1 MRQNIVEETDDWV
14 RLRDRLAETVE
25 RFQWEL
31 LAFVFMTNHL
41 HLFVQTPQPNLLRG
55 MQHFLSSYAN
65 WSVAVIAV
73 PDICCR
79 GGSRPKGRKRDRTNT
94 VRPGDCCARSGAA
107 EWGKPSVRVGPGHC
121 RIGRRGNRDASR
133 EHRIGTGE

>member
-1 MRQNIVEETDDWV
+1 MARPLRVEFEGAIYHVMSRGNARQNIVEETDDWV

-31 LAFVFMTNHL
+31 LAFVLMTNHL

-65 WSVAVIAV
+65 WF
-73 PDICCR
+73 CR
-79 GGSRPKGRKRDRTNT
+79 RHRRPGHLLQGRFKAEGKKTGRGNT
-94 VRPGDCCARSGAA
+94 VRPGLCYSG
-107 EWGKPSVRVGPGHC
+107 
-121 RIGRRGNRDASR
+121 
-133 EHRIGTGE
+133 